1 VRLAQRREAG
11 ELSFI
16 TSVCSLA
23 SWRRRGSFC
32 FTVYLVVIFVGL
44 LVVLVFAVMLSAWC
58 CKGIVFLSPS
68 ELLSFLTVSFVR
80 QDRLKTP
87 CVALAICV
95 PAAEAWVSSI
105 NFFCSLTPTLSFN
118 SLS

>member
-1 VRLAQRREAG
+1 MRLVQRRAAG

-16 TSVCSLA
+16 TSVCPLEFR
-23 SWRRRGSFC
+23 RRRGSFC

-44 LVVLVFAVMLSAWC
+44 LVVLVLAVMLSAWC
-58 CKGIVFLSPS
+58 CRGIVFLSPS
-68 ELLSFLTVSFVR
+68 ELLFFLTVSFVR

-87 CVALAICV
+87 CVALAICA
-95 PAAEAWVSSI
+95 PAAEAWVSSVHL
-105 NFFCSLTPTLSFN
+105 FSSLTPTLSFD